1 MVEVKE
7 SVRGRI
13 GEMRYFRTAMQ
24 SPETLDE
31 SAQPEYFRAM
41 VALATSDYQV
51 NPSEL
56 AAALQVSEEEVR
68 RWGDNSRDDLEVPSE
83 DVRKRV
89 IEFLDTDIGKKLE
102 LLN

>member
-1 MVEVKE
+1 MLGVKE
-7 SVRGRI
+7 SVRGRAV
-13 GEMRYFRTAMQ
+13 EMGYFRTAMQ
-24 SPETLDE
+24 SPETLEE

-51 NPSEL
+51 SPSEL
-56 AAALQVSEEEVR
+56 AVALQVSEEEVR

-83 DVRKRV
+83 DVRRKV
-89 IEFLDTDIGKKLE
+89 IEFLDTEIGKRLE